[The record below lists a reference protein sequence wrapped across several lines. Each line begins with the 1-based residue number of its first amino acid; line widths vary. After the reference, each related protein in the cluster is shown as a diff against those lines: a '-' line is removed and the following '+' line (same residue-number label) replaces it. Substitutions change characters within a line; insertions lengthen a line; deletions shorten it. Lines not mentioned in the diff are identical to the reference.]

1 MSRSRRA
8 GTNAI
13 QLFLILAGFVLL
25 AYYLTV
31 SLTSRDFL
39 WFVRRFQDEA
49 ARIVVYQSGQA
60 AEYLPGQPGYD
71 ELASAV
77 KTSLAEGFA
86 RLTSTGFSA
95 QTLQDAY
102 AQQVTLEVFFAQ
114 PIEIHTWFPT
124 GRTTQVLFPVTGPHA
139 EPPIVLLGDKGKY
152 RAGAPVL
159 NSNEPILEALEALGV
174 DWQLPAD

>member
-31 SLTSRDFL
+31 SLTTRDLL
-39 WFVRRFQDEA
+39 WFLNRFQDEPT
-49 ARIVVYQSGQA
+49 RIVVYQSGQRT
-60 AEYLPGQPGYD
+60 EFLPGESGYD
-71 ELASAV
+71 ELAAAA

-86 RLTSTGFSA
+86 RLSSTGFSA
-95 QTLQDAY
+95 RTLEDARTK
-102 AQQVTLEVFFAQ
+102 QVTLEVFFAH
-114 PIEIHTWFPT
+114 PVEIHTWFPT
-124 GRTTQVLFPVTGPHA
+124 GRTTQMLFPITGPHA
-139 EPPIVLLGDKGKY
+139 EPPIVLLGEKGKY

-159 NSNEPILEALEALGV
+159 KSSEPILSALRNLGF
-174 DWQLPAD
+174 DW